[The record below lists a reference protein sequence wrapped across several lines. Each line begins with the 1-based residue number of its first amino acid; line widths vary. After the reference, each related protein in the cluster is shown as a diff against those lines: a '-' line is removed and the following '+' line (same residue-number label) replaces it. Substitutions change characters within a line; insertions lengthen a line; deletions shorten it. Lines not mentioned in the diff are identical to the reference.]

1 MVISKKYVFL
11 LINFV
16 MIAGIMFSV
25 TDSSLA
31 DYGTKFKYVFILY
44 CLVDII
50 SRKKRPCSWNL
61 AILFSLLV
69 FYVLAWG
76 FVFKNPI
83 VAAQIAAHR
92 KTMLIYLA
100 MLILAALEVINY
112 KCVEEYTLSSG
123 AALCMVL
130 VVQVVRHREEMIF
143 NPVFA
148 IRSFLAHD
156 LVRSSFGFLD
166 TNFVGNVCFL
176 VLCILFMAY
185 LFHLGNPLFHS
196 RIRIMLILTGFV
208 VFLIML
214 CTSSRT
220 ALICLVAFA
229 VGSAVIRLLESVR
242 LSHASEK
249 ALKRYAAVGVLVL
262 LVLSYVTDFWDV
274 FWRSSN
280 RELNV
285 SANVQWVPILGNIWT
300 GMGFVEN
307 EAFITD
313 ASNNWISAFGVAT
326 SSLDMNYL
334 YMYCTTGILGCA
346 VMALVLLI
354 LGISLYKNRKEKY
367 GFYYFLLY
375 VIILLYACMETILF
389 TYRFW
394 AMMIPYVILFY
405 GANKEYAK

>member
-1 MVISKKYVFL
+1 MVISKKYIFL

-25 TDSSLA
+25 TDSFLA
-31 DYGTKFKYVFILY
+31 NYGTKFKYVFILF
-44 CLVDII
+44 CLADIV
-50 SRKKRPCSWNL
+50 SHKKKPCSRNV
-61 AILFSLLV
+61 AISFSLLIL
-69 FYVLAWG
+69 YVLAWG

-83 VAAQIAAHR
+83 VAAQTASHR

-100 MLILAALEVINY
+100 MLIPCALEVIHY

-123 AALCMVL
+123 AALCLVL
-130 VVQVVRHREEMIF
+130 FTQTVSHRNEMIL

-148 IRSFLAHD
+148 IRSFLSHN

-166 TNFVGNVCFL
+166 TNFVGNACFL

-185 LFHLGNPLFHS
+185 IFHLGNPLFHS
-196 RIRIMLILTGFV
+196 RKRILIVLMGFV
-208 VFLIML
+208 VFMIML

-220 ALICLVAFA
+220 ATICLVAFA
-229 VGSAVIRLLESVR
+229 GGAAVIRYLEFNH
-242 LSHASEK
+242 LSHASKK
-249 ALKRYAAVGVLVL
+249 ALKKYAAVGILAIFIL
-262 LVLSYVTDFWDV
+262 AYATGFWNY
-274 FWRSSN
+274 FWISSN
-280 RELNV
+280 RELNY

-313 ASNNWISAFGVAT
+313 ASNNWISAFGVQT

-334 YMYCTTGILGCA
+334 YIYCTTGILGCA
-346 VMALVLLI
+346 AMAGILLI
-354 LGISLYKNRKEKY
+354 LGVSLYKNRAKKY
-367 GFYYFLLY
+367 GYYYFLLY
-375 VIILLYACMETILF
+375 VVILFYACMETILF

-394 AMMIPYVILFY
+394 AMMIPYVIHFY
-405 GANKEYAK
+405 GANKECGE

>member
-123 AALCMVL
+123 AALCVVL

-176 VLCILFMAY
+176 VLCILFMVY

-196 RIRIMLILTGFV
+196 RIRIMLVLTGFV
-208 VFLIML
+208 IFLIML

-280 RELNV
+280 RELNI

-313 ASNNWISAFGVAT
+313 ASNNWISAFGVRT

-334 YMYCTTGILGCA
+334 YIYCTTGILGCA

-354 LGISLYKNRKEKY
+354 LGISLYKNRKKKY

-405 GANKEYAK
+405 GANKECGE